1 MERMAQKHQL
11 YARWGSHST
20 SSVSKQFCGAPLLGT
35 GVAPVEQLY
44 LCTYALEGVHAPT
57 RMEQKE
63 LPFLF
68 GNIAMLDLFLFL
80 VKLLY
85 IYIYISTPTIITI
98 TLRSRQCRILV
109 FFIVFFSSISISI
122 KHSYTDTY
130 IIKQGEAAFGSCFSL
145 LFIISHCESLQK
157 KKKKYSNYVSRF
169 FFLLWQLDIYFCHC
183 YYLYLKKK

>member
-1 MERMAQKHQL
+1 MAQKHQL
-11 YARWGSHST
+11 YPRWGSHST

-109 FFIVFFSSISISI
+109 FF
-122 KHSYTDTY
+122 Y
-130 IIKQGEAAFGSCFSL
+130 CF
-145 LFIISHCESLQK
+145 LFI
-157 KKKKYSNYVSRF
+157 
-169 FFLLWQLDIYFCHC
+169 
-183 YYLYLKKK
+183 YLYIYQTLIHRYIYYKTGGGGVRVLLLLIIYHFPL